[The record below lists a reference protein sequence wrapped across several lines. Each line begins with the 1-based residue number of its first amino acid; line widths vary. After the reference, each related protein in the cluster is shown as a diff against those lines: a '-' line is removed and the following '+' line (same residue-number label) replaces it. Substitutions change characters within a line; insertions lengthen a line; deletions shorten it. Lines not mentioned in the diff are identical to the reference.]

1 MNSKS
6 TTLDM
11 VIRAVLQLNP
21 HNGERQNV
29 TAFIQSCYAG
39 RVRDYDFDA
48 ALASLA
54 RLSDEEQHAF
64 IEYTIRDL

>member
-6 TTLDM
+6 TALDQ
-11 VIRAVLQLNP
+11 VIRAVLKLNP

-29 TAFIQSCYAG
+29 TAFIQSCYCG
-39 RVRDYDFDA
+39 RVRSYDFDA

-54 RLSDEEQHAF
+54 RLTEEEQHAL
-64 IEYTIRDL
+64 IDYTMRTV